1 MDKNLELLIKKVKLD
16 QVNGSS
22 EEILQG
28 LIFEKI

>member
-22 EEILQG
+22 EEIFAG
-28 LIFEKI
+28 INI